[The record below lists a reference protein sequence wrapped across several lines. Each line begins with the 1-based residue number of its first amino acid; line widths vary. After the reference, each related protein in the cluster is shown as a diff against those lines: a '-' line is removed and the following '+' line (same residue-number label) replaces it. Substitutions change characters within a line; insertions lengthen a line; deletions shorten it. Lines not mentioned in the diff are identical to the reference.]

1 MRRLLILLGL
11 VLIAATAR
19 AGEALYLTE
28 GNRLHRIDLEALR
41 AGRLA
46 DEILIE
52 RATFRGE
59 RQESP
64 LRGARRD
71 VNGMICRTSDG
82 RIVLGE
88 DTDQPGRTPG
98 WGIFAPDG
106 RQLAR
111 LTPSFGSALGDPFG
125 CAFDAEGRLFT
136 TDIGEPGFLPAK
148 GQLLVWLPPLGDPVA
163 AEQAETRRYCKLAT
177 DLGTPGAVAVDGA
190 GRVYVAV
197 SGRFA
202 VLRFSPPFPTGPDAA
217 GGCGGRDAQGSPLA
231 DAVQREVLIRAPATF
246 SGLALSPRGT
256 LYAASV
262 ATGRIYEYDLTGRRL
277 RTILAP
283 PEWLP
288 PYSTGNPQG
297 IAVDRDGTLY
307 YADLALVLEGFAPR
321 PGPDGKLRR
330 IRFDASGEPLAP
342 ETLLH
347 GLAFPDGVAVHPE

>member
-1 MRRLLILLGL
+1 VVAALALALLGP
-11 VLIAATAR
+11 AAW
-19 AGEALYLTE
+19 AGEGLYLTE

-46 DEILIE
+46 DEVLVE
-52 RATFRGE
+52 RASFRGK
-59 RQESP
+59 QEEAP

-71 VNGMICRTSDG
+71 VNGMICRASDG
-82 RIVLGE
+82 RLVMGE
-88 DTDQPGRTPG
+88 DTGQPARTPG

-111 LTPSFGSALGDPFG
+111 LTPSFEAALGDPFG

-148 GQLLVWLPPLGDPVA
+148 GQLVLWLPPLGDPVGSW
-163 AEQAETRRYCKLAT
+163 QPETHRYCKLAT
-177 DLGTPGAVAVDGA
+177 GLGTPGAVAVDGA

-197 SGRFA
+197 SGRLA
-202 VLRFSPPFPTGPDAA
+202 VLRFSPPFPSGPDAA
-217 GGCGGRDAQGSPLA
+217 GGCGRRDAQGSPLA
-231 DAVQREVLIRAPATF
+231 DVVHGEVLIRAPATF

-262 ATGRIYEYDLTGRRL
+262 ATGRIYEYDLEGRRL

-283 PEWLP
+283 SEWLP
-288 PYSTGNPQG
+288 PWATGYPQG

-307 YADLALVLEGFAPR
+307 YADLDLVLRGLSPR

-330 IRFDASGEPLAP
+330 IRFDAAGEPLAP
-342 ETLLH
+342 ETLLD